1 MDGHEL
7 SAASRDAHLTLRR
20 VERQQRLIETLPAT
34 RGWRTVASLARD
46 LGVTSRTVERDVER
60 LRQAG
65 VPIVA
70 RPGPGGG
77 VRLDVTPGRT
87 GGHPESRS
95 VA

>member
-77 VRLDVTPGRT
+77 VRLDVTPG
-87 GGHPESRS
+87 
-95 VA
+95 